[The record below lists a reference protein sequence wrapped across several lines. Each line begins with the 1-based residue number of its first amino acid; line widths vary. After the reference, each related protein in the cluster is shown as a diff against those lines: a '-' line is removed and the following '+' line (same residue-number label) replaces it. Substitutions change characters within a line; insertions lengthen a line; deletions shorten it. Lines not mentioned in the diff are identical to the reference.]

1 MERKKITGQVQAY
14 SKRTR
19 EDLLKIGEYLF
30 ETAGIKNVFREVYS
44 CVDELIKNAVKAN
57 YKYLLIIDQLEKKLK
72 KENPDFSDEKIKDM
86 VELIVKN
93 KSEYDREAE
102 KILKIEKISNFVRE
116 VLNEEAIQIRIKN
129 KIYDQKRDYT
139 DEEFN
144 TLKGLKKIN
153 MIRHEMKK
161 RSIDVLVKYD
171 LDEDYIYI
179 EVTNTSPILETD
191 LRRIYAKRDEF
202 KLCVEENRQQEF
214 FLNNL
219 DTSESG
225 FGLGYATIDSYLS
238 DIGLVPYNTIQ
249 IIAAMD
255 TTVILSL
262 PIEKLKERASALLVK
277 QKLPH

>member
-30 ETAGIKNVFREVYS
+30 ETAGIKSVFREVYS

-72 KENPDFSDEKIKDM
+72 KENPEFSDEKIKDM

-262 PIEKLKERASALLVK
+262 PIEKLKERASV
-277 QKLPH
+277 

>member
-153 MIRHEMKK
+153 MI
-161 RSIDVLVKYD
+161 I
-171 LDEDYIYI
+171 I
-179 EVTNTSPILETD
+179 
-191 LRRIYAKRDEF
+191 
-202 KLCVEENRQQEF
+202 
-214 FLNNL
+214 NN
-219 DTSESG
+219 
-225 FGLGYATIDSYLS
+225 
-238 DIGLVPYNTIQ
+238 
-249 IIAAMD
+249 
-255 TTVILSL
+255 
-262 PIEKLKERASALLVK
+262 
-277 QKLPH
+277 